1 MSAIEIDEPL
11 STSRELIFPARP
23 KPPITTMLLGITLVV
38 VLGLAIWSIIALH
51 IDIATFIDARV
62 NAVDFLSRTFP
73 FTFPDA
79 ADLTGM
85 IVQTLAIVV
94 LATVLG
100 LIVSF
105 PIALCAAFNTAPHP
119 VVRLLM
125 RAFIVVA
132 RAVPELAV
140 AMLLVQMFG
149 LGGTPGVL
157 ALGIGSIGF
166 MAKLFAD
173 AVEEID
179 HGPTEALRAAGATR
193 FQQIT
198 GSVLQQVRPTLISTT
213 LHAFDINLRGS
224 VVLGFVGVAGIG
236 MNISAALDA
245 LNYPRG
251 MGLSFI
257 LLVLCL
263 AAELISTAIRRS
275 FLGSQQSATASRS
288 SRWLSILGRGTE
300 RGWLTGNHRKP
311 IPGQAPQK
319 AVAQR
324 RYRFPQ
330 PASAQRIRAPWD
342 AKRIRSTGA
351 AVLVVALI
359 VGSIFGAGF
368 EVVGFRDGVEEAWKA
383 LRLYFPPKTG
393 GMFRTIVVDLLDT
406 AQMGLAGTLVGL
418 ILAIP
423 FGLLS
428 ANNVV
433 RNSYVS
439 GFFRLVVVT
448 IRAVPGIIV
457 GIVFVVITG
466 LGSTAGALALAVGAI
481 GFFSKIIADSLEG
494 VDIRVQDA
502 VRVSGAGAAQ
512 VFFAATFRQVL
523 PALTAHTMHQL
534 DTNIRG
540 ATGMGVIG
548 AGGIGFL
555 LSDATRVLQYGVVT
569 TCAIGITCL
578 VLCSEGLAVWTRRTV
593 K

>member
-1 MSAIEIDEPL
+1 MSTLEIDRPL
-11 STSRELIFPARP
+11 SAPRELVFPPRP
-23 KPPITTMLLGITLVV
+23 RVPVVNRLLGIALIV
-38 VLGLAIWSIIALH
+38 VLGLAIYSTIALH
-51 IDIATFIDARV
+51 INIATFISGRA
-62 NAVDFLSRTFP
+62 NAINFLSRTFP

-79 ADLTGM
+79 SDLVGM

-100 LIVSF
+100 LILSF
-105 PIALCAAFNTAPHP
+105 PIALLAAFNTAPHP
-119 VVRLLM
+119 VVRLVM

-149 LGGTPGVL
+149 LGGTPGVI
-157 ALGIGSIGF
+157 ALGFGSIGF

-173 AVEEID
+173 AIEEVD

-193 FQQIT
+193 LQQIM
-198 GSVLQQVRPTLISTT
+198 GSVLPQVRPTLIATT

-236 MNISAALDA
+236 LNISASLDA
-245 LNYPRG
+245 LNYPEG
-251 MGLSFI
+251 MGLTFI
-257 LLVLCL
+257 LLVMCL
-263 AAELISTAIRRS
+263 AAEVISTTIRRS
-275 FLGSQQSATASRS
+275 FLGSQQSASAPKS
-288 SRWLSILGRGTE
+288 SRWLGVFGRRTE
-300 RGWLTGNHRKP
+300 RGWLTGNHRRP
-311 IPGQAPQK
+311 IPGQPPRKTAAVRNRVPQ
-319 AVAQR
+319 AG
-324 RYRFPQ
+324 
-330 PASAQRIRAPWD
+330 SAERIHAPWD
-342 AKRIRSTGA
+342 AARIRSTGA
-351 AVLVVALI
+351 IFLVFALI
-359 VGSIFGAGF
+359 IASVFGAGF
-368 EVVGFRDGVEEAWKA
+368 EIVGFREGTVAAWKA
-383 LRLYFPPKTG
+383 LRLYFPPKTD
-393 GMFRTIVVDLLDT
+393 GMLGTIIIDLLQT

-433 RNSYVS
+433 RNPYVS

-502 VRVSGAGAAQ
+502 VRVSGASAAQ

-534 DTNIRG
+534 DTNVRG

-569 TCAIGITCL
+569 SCVIGIVAL

-593 K
+593 T

>member
-1 MSAIEIDEPL
+1 MSAIELDQPL
-11 STSRELIFPARP
+11 GTRRELVFPPRP
-23 KPPITTMLLGITLVV
+23 RQPLTIRLLGVTLLV
-38 VLGLAIWSIIALH
+38 VLGLAIYSTIALR
-51 IDIATFIDARV
+51 INIATFIDGRA

-73 FTFPDA
+73 FTFPA
-79 ADLTGM
+79 FGDLVGM
-85 IVQTLAIVV
+85 ITQTLAIVV

-100 LIVSF
+100 LILSF
-105 PIALCAAFNTAPHP
+105 PIALLAAYNTAPHP
-119 VVRLLM
+119 VVRLVM

-157 ALGIGSIGF
+157 ALGLGSIGF

-173 AVEEID
+173 AIEEVD

-193 FQQIT
+193 LQQIM
-198 GSVLQQVRPTLISTT
+198 GSVLPQVRPTLIATT

-245 LNYPRG
+245 LNYPEG
-251 MGLSFI
+251 MGLTFV
-257 LLVLCL
+257 LLVMCL
-263 AAELISTAIRRS
+263 AAEVSSTAIRRS
-275 FLGSQQSATASRS
+275 FLGSQQSATAANS
-288 SRWLSILGRGTE
+288 SRWLSVLGRGTE
-300 RGWLTGNHRKP
+300 RGWLTGNHRKQP
-311 IPGQAPQK
+311 PGRAGTTKPVRNRVPQAG
-319 AVAQR
+319 
-324 RYRFPQ
+324 
-330 PASAQRIRAPWD
+330 SAERIHAPWD
-342 AKRIRSTGA
+342 GKRIRGTA
-351 AVLVVALI
+351 ATVLVFALI
-359 VGSIFGAGF
+359 IASIFGAGF
-368 EVVGFRDGVEEAWKA
+368 EVVGFREGVAAAWKA

-393 GMFRTIVVDLLDT
+393 GMFSTIIIDLLET

-502 VRVSGAGAAQ
+502 VRVSGAGPAQ

-534 DTNIRG
+534 DTNVRG

-569 TCAIGITCL
+569 SCAIGIVCL

-593 K
+593 T

>member
-1 MSAIEIDEPL
+1 MSAIEFDQPL
-11 STSRELIFPARP
+11 GTRRELVFPSRPKQPLTSR
-23 KPPITTMLLGITLVV
+23 LLGITLLV
-38 VLGLAIWSIIALH
+38 VLGLAIYSTIALR
-51 IDIATFIDARV
+51 INIATFIDGRA
-62 NAVDFLSRTFP
+62 NAIDFLSRTFP
-73 FTFPDA
+73 FTFPDP
-79 ADLTGM
+79 ADLVGM
-85 IVQTLAIVV
+85 IIQTLAIVV

-100 LIVSF
+100 LVLSF
-105 PIALCAAFNTAPHP
+105 PIALLAAYNTAPHP
-119 VVRLLM
+119 VVRLVM
-125 RAFIVVA
+125 RAFIVGA

-173 AVEEID
+173 AIEEVD

-193 FQQIT
+193 LQQIM
-198 GSVLQQVRPTLISTT
+198 GSVLPQVRPTLIATT

-245 LNYPRG
+245 LNYPQG
-251 MGLSFI
+251 MGLTFI
-257 LLVLCL
+257 LLVMCL
-263 AAELISTAIRRS
+263 AAEVISTAIRRS

-288 SRWLSILGRGTE
+288 SRWPAAFGRGTE
-300 RGWLTGNHRKP
+300 RGWLTGNHRKTTGGRP
-311 IPGQAPQK
+311 SRPTTPTRHRIPQAG
-319 AVAQR
+319 
-324 RYRFPQ
+324 
-330 PASAQRIRAPWD
+330 SAERIHAPWD

-351 AVLVVALI
+351 TLLVFALI
-359 VGSIFGAGF
+359 IASVFGAGF
-368 EVVGFRDGVEEAWKA
+368 EVVGFREGVEAAWKA

-393 GMFRTIVVDLLDT
+393 GMLATIIIDLLET

-502 VRVSGAGAAQ
+502 VRVCGAGAAQ

-534 DTNIRG
+534 DTNVRG

-569 TCAIGITCL
+569 SCAIGIVCL

-593 K
+593 T